1 MPNWCNNRV
10 EIYGDDPDQIKE
22 VKKTLA
28 GEETCF
34 DFNNIV
40 PMPDWKN
47 IPNENGE
54 LPKLQEH
61 AWGKMYCWEDG
72 SQDDRWYHWCCDN
85 WDTKWNSSD
94 AMLSEDGDG
103 LEYEFQTAWGPP
115 IKVIEAIRE
124 QYPDLSVTA
133 FYDEPGME
141 IAGYY

>member
-10 EIYGDDPDQIKE
+10 EIYGESDQIKE
-22 VKKTLA
+22 VKKTLE

-40 PMPDWKN
+40 PMPK
-47 IPNENGE
+47 E
-54 LPKLQEH
+54 LEGTTSPTPEPDSFEAKRLRKQH
-61 AWGKMYCWEDG
+61 GYDN
-72 SQDDRWYHWCCDN
+72 WYDWCCDN
-85 WDTKWNSSD
+85 WDTKWNTASASLD
-94 AMLSEDGDG
+94 EDEGS
-103 LEYEFQTAWGPP
+103 LNYEFDTAWGPP

>member
-1 MPNWCNNRV
+1 MPNWCDNRV
-10 EIYGDDPDQIKE
+10 EIYGDNPDQIKE

-28 GEETCF
+28 GKETCF

-40 PMPDWKN
+40 PMPKELKETTA
-47 IPNENGE
+47 PNPEPDSFEAKRLRKQHGHDN
-54 LPKLQEH
+54 
-61 AWGKMYCWEDG
+61 
-72 SQDDRWYHWCCDN
+72 WYDWCCDN
-85 WDTKWNSSD
+85 WGTKWNSSD
-94 AMLSEDGDG
+94 ATLSEDGDG